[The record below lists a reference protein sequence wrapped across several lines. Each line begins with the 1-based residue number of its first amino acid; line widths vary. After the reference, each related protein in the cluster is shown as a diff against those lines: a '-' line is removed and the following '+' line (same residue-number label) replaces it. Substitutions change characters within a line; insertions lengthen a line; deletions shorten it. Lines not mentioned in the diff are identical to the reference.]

1 LVIVSALLLLA
12 KYIICLLS
20 RKKLLWEQPFVS
32 EQQIQIVA
40 HDPNWQSMFESE
52 KQCLAKLI
60 KPWLCGSIE
69 HIGSTSVTGLAA
81 KPVIDIMVGVDSL
94 AASQK
99 AIEVLSDNGYC
110 YYPYKAEIMHWF
122 CKPTPEIRTHHLHLV
137 PFKNELWHERIKF
150 RDCLR
155 TNPGLANEYAKLKLA
170 LAKEHK
176 NNRELYTISKWPFIK
191 KVIES
196 N

>member
-1 LVIVSALLLLA
+1 M
-12 KYIICLLS
+12 
-20 RKKLLWEQPFVS
+20 R
-32 EQQIQIVA
+32 EQQIQIVSY
-40 HDPNWQSMFESE
+40 DPNWQSMFEYE
-52 KQCLAKLI
+52 KQCLAELI
-60 KPWLCGSIE
+60 KPWLCGPIE

-99 AIEVLSDNGYC
+99 AIAVLSDNGYC

-137 PFKNELWHERIKF
+137 PFKSELWQERIKF

-155 TNPGLANEYAKLKLA
+155 TNPELANEYAKLKLA

-176 NNRELYTISKWPFIK
+176 NNRELYTINKWPFIK